1 MATTTNKTIVN
12 DWSLLE
18 FIRAK
23 GIPMLGEFTNKDTGE
38 TFTSL
43 MFPTPCNSGKN
54 TPVSF
59 SQNLNI
65 AKTLESVFQ
74 NRHEL
79 QVVELDSG
87 SFILCKQG
95 EGGWVRSTHTAAE
108 WGI

>member
-1 MATTTNKTIVN
+1 MPNTATKTIVN
-12 DWSLLE
+12 NWSLLE

-38 TFTSL
+38 VFTSL
-43 MFPTPCNSGKN
+43 MFPSPSTTGKN

-59 SQNLNI
+59 SQNLDI
-65 AKTLESVFQ
+65 TKTLESVFEHRR
-74 NRHEL
+74 NL

-95 EGGWVRSTHTAAE
+95 EGGWEKSVHSEAE
-108 WGI
+108 WGV